1 MLVGYDSCDE
11 AYNNPKGGK
20 MKKTIVVLVALLTML
35 VPGYQS
41 AAANVTGE
49 YDLVQLIVDFPPGTW
64 TPSHTHGGQV
74 LVTVLEGETTVR
86 DSQGAEKVYK
96 AGASFVETPGTFLEV
111 GNPGSALTRNAA
123 LVLLPK
129 GAQLTTTA
137 SGATTQNAPPGP
149 TTVYRNQTSVGSLNG
164 EYDLVQL
171 IVDFAPGAWTP
182 SHTHGGPVLV
192 TVVEGE
198 TTTRDGQGVEN
209 KIQVGQNFVE
219 TPGTYLEVGNAGSG
233 NTRNAAGVLLPKGA
247 QVTTTQSGVS
257 TQNAPPGPTT
267 VYRTQVSVAGAPSTL
282 PTTGMTPL
290 TNFWMWITEWFRT
303 CC

>member
-1 MLVGYDSCDE
+1 MI
-11 AYNNPKGGK
+11 KGI
-20 MKKTIVVLVALLTML
+20 IVVMALLVML
-35 VPGYQS
+35 LPSHQP
-41 AAANVTGE
+41 AAANVAGE

-86 DSQGAEKVYK
+86 DSQGAEKMYK
-96 AGASFVETPGTFLEV
+96 AGEGFIETPGTYLEI
-111 GNPGSALTRNAA
+111 GNAGTTLTRNAA
-123 LVLLPK
+123 LALLPK
-129 GAQLTTTA
+129 GAQLTTTD

-149 TTVYRNQTSVGSLNG
+149 TTVYRNATPVGNLDG

-192 TVVEGE
+192 TVLEGE
-198 TTTRDGQGVEN
+198 TTTRDDHGAEN
-209 KIQVGQNFVE
+209 KYHPGQTFVE
-219 TPGTYLEVGNAGSG
+219 TPGTFLEVGNTGSG

-267 VYRTQVSVAGAPSTL
+267 VYRTQAPVAGAPVTV
-282 PTTGMTPL
+282 PTTGMAPL
-290 TNFWMWITEWFRT
+290 SNYWIWLGLAGLGLLAAGWTVRRLRQDS
-303 CC
+303 